1 MLSRVTAIIAG
12 PTGTGA
18 RPAPVGNPPC
28 VPMFRWTAS
37 DIRGS
42 VRKGYRDGTHRLI
55 SPEET
60 LARVH
65 PHLTTMGVTRVANI
79 TGLDRI
85 GIPVVMVCRPNSRT
99 LAVHQGKGRT
109 LAAAR
114 ASALMEAVETHHAE
128 RLALPLTLAS
138 YRSLRRAQP
147 VVDVTKLP
155 RLRKS
160 RFHADRR
167 IPWIEGWDLMAGE
180 PAWVPY
186 ETVHANYSLPRPPG
200 SCCFWATT
208 NGLASGNHA
217 LEAISHGI
225 CEVVER
231 DAATLWSN
239 LPSETQDRTRLDL
252 GSVED
257 GACREVLERFSRAGV
272 AVAVWEATTDTGFP
286 TFICEVAERDLSPLR
301 PIGAAWGI
309 GCHPAR
315 GVALL
320 RALTEAA
327 QSRLTLIAGSREDI
341 PREQYERVLSP
352 DVQVRERAYI
362 EVQGPMR
369 DFRDAPT
376 WETET
381 FDEDVAW
388 ELERLKTVGVERV
401 VVVDLTRPEIGIP
414 VVRLVIPGLEGP
426 AFGEGS
432 SDYILG
438 ARAKRAVETAHKQG
452 GG

>member
-1 MLSRVTAIIAG
+1 VTPATF
-12 PTGTGA
+12 PPPGTG
-18 RPAPVGNPPC
+18 RGPVLWGGLPC
-28 VPMFRWTAS
+28 ISLFRWSAS
-37 DIRGS
+37 DGRATAP
-42 VRKGYRDGTHRLI
+42 KGYRNGTHRLV

-60 LARVH
+60 LALVR
-65 PHLTTMGVTRVANI
+65 PYLGAMGVTRVANI

-85 GIPVVMVCRPNSRT
+85 GIPVIMVCRPNSRT

-114 ASALMEAVETHHAE
+114 ASALMEALETHHAE
-128 RLALPLTLAS
+128 RIALPLKFAT
-138 YRSLRRAQP
+138 YRVLRRAHT
-147 VVDVTKLP
+147 VVDVAKLP

-180 PAWVPY
+180 PTWVPY
-186 ETVHANYSLPRPPG
+186 ETVHANYTLPRPPG
-200 SCCFWATT
+200 SGCFWATT
-208 NGLASGNHA
+208 NGLASGNHT
-217 LEAISHGI
+217 LEATSHGI

-231 DAATLWSN
+231 DAATLWCH
-239 LPSETQDRTRLDL
+239 LPRERQDRTRLDL
-252 GSVED
+252 ESVD
-257 GACREVLERFSRAGV
+257 DRPCREVLDRFSWAGV
-272 AVAVWEATTDTGFP
+272 AVAVWEATTDTSFP
-286 TFICEVAERDLSPLR
+286 TFICEVAERDLNPFR

-341 PREQYERVLSP
+341 PRGQYERVLGP

-369 DFRDAPT
+369 AFRDAPT
-376 WETET
+376 WEAET
-381 FDEDVAW
+381 FEEDVAW
-388 ELERLKTVGVERV
+388 ELERLKTIGVERV
-401 VVVDLTRPEIGIP
+401 VVVNLTKPDIGIP
-414 VVRLVIPGLEGP
+414 VVRVVIPGLEGP
-426 AFGEGS
+426 GFGESVATYAPG
-432 SDYILG
+432 LRVQ
-438 ARAKRAVETAHKQG
+438 RAAASEDKRS
-452 GG
+452 

>member
-1 MLSRVTAIIAG
+1 MVA

-18 RPAPVGNPPC
+18 RLAPAGNPPR
-28 VPMFRWTAS
+28 VPTFRWTAS
-37 DIRGS
+37 RVRGS

-55 SPEET
+55 KPEET
-60 LARVH
+60 LARLR
-65 PHLTTMGVTRVANI
+65 PHLAMMGITRVANI

-114 ASALMEAVETHHAE
+114 VSALMEAVETHHAE
-128 RLALPLTLAS
+128 QVALPGNLATYWS
-138 YRSLRRAQP
+138 FRRAHP
-147 VVDVTKLP
+147 VVDVSKLP
-155 RLRKS
+155 RLRTS
-160 RFHADRR
+160 RFRADRR

-180 PAWVPY
+180 PMWVPY
-186 ETVHANYSLPRPPG
+186 ETVHAKYCLPRPPG
-200 SCCFWATT
+200 SGCFWATT
-208 NGLASGNHA
+208 NGLASGNHL
-217 LEAISHGI
+217 LEAVSHGI

-231 DAATLWSN
+231 DAATLWSY
-239 LPSETQDRTRLDL
+239 LPREGQDRTRLDL
-252 GSVED
+252 DSVD
-257 GACREVLERFSRAGV
+257 DSACREVLQRFFAAGV
-272 AVAVWEATTDTGFP
+272 AVAVWEASADTGFP
-286 TFICEVAERDLSPLR
+286 TFICEVAERDLNPLR

-341 PREQYERVLSP
+341 PRGQYERVLSP
-352 DVQVRERAYI
+352 DVQARERAYI

-369 DFRDAPT
+369 DFREAPT

-381 FDEDVAW
+381 FDEDVTW
-388 ELERLKTVGVERV
+388 ELERLKTVGLERV
-401 VVVDLTRPEIGIP
+401 VVVDLTRPEFGIP

-432 SDYILG
+432 SAYVLG
-438 ARAKRAVETAHKQG
+438 ARAERAVETARKQG